1 MPKRFLNLALASLGL
16 ACAAALAGAKVYACE
31 PCHFNLN
38 LRSSLAEADLVLVV
52 KRAEARKDAPTRGPE
67 PPCDEL
73 SVEEVLKG
81 DFKGEKVR
89 VRSFY
94 GMCPYGIVV
103 GEGTYVV
110 ILKKATPSDYEVSGD
125 ETAACG
131 DAPARKT
138 GLYVAVGGGCAAR
151 VLAVEDGSVEAE
163 GRKLTL
169 GEFRDHYG
177 LWGGLGARPTED
189 RFFGAWRAGLYPRVG
204 LAALFGVTQ

>member
-1 MPKRFLNLALASLGL
+1 MHRRFPHLALVLLWSVSVA
-16 ACAAALAGAKVYACE
+16 AGAKVYACE
-31 PCHFNLN
+31 PCHFNFT
-38 LRSSLAEADLVLVV
+38 LRHSLAEADLVLVV
-52 KRAEARKDAPTRGPE
+52 KRAEARKDAPPRGPE

-81 DFKGEKVR
+81 DFRGEKVR

-94 GMCPYGIVV
+94 GMCPYGIIV

-110 ILKKATPSDYEVSGD
+110 ILKKAEASDYDVSGD

-131 DAPARKT
+131 EALARKA

-163 GRKLTL
+163 GRRLTL
-169 GEFRDHYG
+169 GEFRDRYG
-177 LWGGLGARPTED
+177 LWGGLGARAPED
-189 RFFGAWRAGLYPRVG
+189 RFFGAWRAGLFAWAGFPAFY
-204 LAALFGVTQ
+204 GVTQ

>member
-1 MPKRFLNLALASLGL
+1 
-16 ACAAALAGAKVYACE
+16 AKVYACE
-31 PCHFNLN
+31 ACHFNLN
-38 LRSSLAEADLVLVV
+38 LPYSLKEADLVLVV
-52 KRAEARKDAPTRGPE
+52 KRAEARKDAPPRGPE

-81 DFKGEKVR
+81 DFKGERVR

-94 GMCPYGIVV
+94 GMCPDGIIV

-110 ILKKATPSDYEVSGD
+110 ILKKASDSDYEVSGD
-125 ETAACG
+125 DAAAACG
-131 DAPARKT
+131 DALSRKA

-169 GEFRDHYG
+169 GEFRDRYG

-189 RFFGAWRAGLYPRVG
+189 GLFGAWRAGLFAWAG
-204 LAALFGVTQ
+204 LPALYGVTQ

>member
-1 MPKRFLNLALASLGL
+1 MLRRFLNLALASLGL
-16 ACAAALAGAKVYACE
+16 ISVITGAKVYACE
-31 PCHFNLN
+31 PCHFNLT
-38 LRSSLAEADLVLVV
+38 LRHSLAEADLVLVV
-52 KRAEARKDAPTRGPE
+52 KRAEAPKGAPPRGAE
-67 PPCDEL
+67 PQCDEL

-81 DFKGEKVR
+81 DFKGERVR

-94 GMCPYGIVV
+94 GMCPYGIVL

-131 DAPARKT
+131 DAPARKA

-151 VLAVEDGSVEAE
+151 VLAVEDGAVEAE

-177 LWGGLGARPTED
+177 LWGGLGSSSAED
-189 RFFGAWRAGLYPRVG
+189 GLSGAWRAGLFAWAG
-204 LAALFGVTQ
+204 LPARSG